1 MNNKVKQI
9 SNNVYKEFH
18 KRFSLGEQYIFI
30 NQRGEIEDQP
40 ACFYWQPRAVY
51 NKILP
56 LIMLIK
62 EKYPNVNDNELYGR
76 NGLVS
81 LLVPYQKQY
90 NDIKNNMTAYCN
102 RINYEPLAV
111 EDGSVDIDS
120 LEEEGLSPGKILVY
134 RQGSQPPAQIPPA
147 VSLIASELIDS
158 CEYINKEM
166 LHIYKVFASI
176 LAKKRQKTNKND
188 KI

>member
-1 MNNKVKQI
+1 MNNKVKQN
-9 SNNVYKEFH
+9 SNNIYKKFY

-30 NQRGEIEDQP
+30 NPRGEIEEQSV
-40 ACFYWQPRAVY
+40 CFYWQPREVY
-51 NKILP
+51 NKIFS
-56 LIMLIK
+56 LIM
-62 EKYPNVNDNELYGR
+62 
-76 NGLVS
+76 LVS

-111 EDGSVDIDS
+111 EDGSVDIDN

-134 RQGSQPPAQIPPA
+134 RQGAQPPTQIPPA
-147 VSLIASELIDS
+147 VSLIANELIES
-158 CEYINKEM
+158 CEHINKEM

-176 LAKKRQKTNKND
+176 LEKRGKKQTKSEQK
-188 KI
+188 

>member
-1 MNNKVKQI
+1 V
-9 SNNVYKEFH
+9 S
-18 KRFSLGEQYIFI
+18 
-30 NQRGEIEDQP
+30 D
-40 ACFYWQPRAVY
+40 
-51 NKILP
+51 
-56 LIMLIK
+56 
-62 EKYPNVNDNELYGR
+62 DELYGR

-111 EDGSVDIDS
+111 EDGSVDIDE

-134 RQGSQPPAQIPPA
+134 RQGAQPPVQIPPA
-147 VSLIASELIDS
+147 VSLMANELIKS
-158 CEYINKEM
+158 CEHINKEM

-176 LAKKRQKTNKND
+176 LEKRGKKQTKSE
-188 KI
+188 